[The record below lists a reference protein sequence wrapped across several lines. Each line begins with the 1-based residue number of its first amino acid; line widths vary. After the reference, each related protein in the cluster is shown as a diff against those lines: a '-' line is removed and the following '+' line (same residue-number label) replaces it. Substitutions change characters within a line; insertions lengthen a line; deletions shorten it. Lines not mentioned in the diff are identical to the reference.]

1 MNKFEKSFGTLKSK
15 GTNYDELK
23 QGKLKE
29 KYAVATSDYG
39 TILEIWLLRTME
51 PSL

>member
-1 MNKFEKSFGTLKSK
+1 MHKFEKSFGTLKNK

-39 TILEIWLLRTME
+39 TISVVTLR
-51 PSL
+51 LG